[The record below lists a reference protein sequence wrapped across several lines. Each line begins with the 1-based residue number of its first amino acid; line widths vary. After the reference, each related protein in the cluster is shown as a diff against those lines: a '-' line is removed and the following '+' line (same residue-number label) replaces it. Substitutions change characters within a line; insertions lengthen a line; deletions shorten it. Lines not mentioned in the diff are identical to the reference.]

1 MQSYGYK
8 EIIDYLDQRLD
19 FVQAISQ
26 IKQRTR
32 NYAKRQ
38 LTWFR
43 KDSRIN
49 WLDVSEFDSVD
60 QIIEKILTSG
70 YEKNCDL
77 TVVGDRLS

>member
-1 MQSYGYK
+1 YGYK

-19 FVQAISQ
+19 FVQAVSQ

-43 KDSRIN
+43 KDSRVN

-60 QIIEKILTSG
+60 QVIEKILTSN
-70 YEKNCDL
+70 YEESCDL
-77 TVVGDRLS
+77 AVGEDRLS

>member
-1 MQSYGYK
+1 VQSYGYK
-8 EIIDYLDQRLD
+8 EIIDYLDQHLGLD
-19 FVQAISQ
+19 QAISQ

-49 WLDVSEFDSVD
+49 WLDVSDFDSVD
-60 QIIEKILTSG
+60 QIIERMSAQA
-70 YEKNCDL
+70 
-77 TVVGDRLS
+77 